1 MGHLSSQ
8 HFFAASIGK
17 GWGCVKKKDA
27 KKKLTGQKKI
37 LDNFFLM
44 L

>member
-1 MGHLSSQ
+1 MGHFSSQ

-27 KKKLTGQKKI
+27 KRKEDAKKAQK
-37 LDNFFLM
+37 NS
-44 L
+44 